1 MFSWLLAFRKLM
13 NDAIEPPATPLAPS
27 PAQVPSNPELR
38 QATDCRALQA
48 RLLDR
53 GLKNASGAAQ
63 GEYIFSLFT
72 LVTGLAGWDHPKAAH
87 CPNAMKH
94 SVVFSSPLLR

>member
-1 MFSWLLAFRKLM
+1 MFSWLLAFRKLL

-27 PAQVPSNPELR
+27 PAQVPSNPELG

-53 GLKNASGAAQ
+53 GLENASGAAQ
-63 GEYIFSLFT
+63 GEYVFPSSLW
-72 LVTGLAGWDHPKAAH
+72 LQDWLAGITQRQNTAP
-87 CPNAMKH
+87 MQ
-94 SVVFSSPLLR
+94 